1 MEAEDPLSQLRD
13 IHLPEAVTF
22 WPPAIGWWLLLAL
35 ILIGLGFIYRQA
47 IIAMIQRRKLANVLD
62 ELEQA
67 YSHYNEQSAFEHKR
81 NAAGLAFLASINVLL
96 NRVALVMFPDAPS
109 EKLSGSQWL
118 EFLDSFDAGWDFTK
132 GAGRVLA
139 DGVYQRRFDADTDA
153 LYALVKGWVEKRYQ
167 KKSQAH
173 AQRFAQT
180 ESQS

>member
-67 YSHYNEQSAFEHKR
+67 
-81 NAAGLAFLASINVLL
+81 
-96 NRVALVMFPDAPS
+96 
-109 EKLSGSQWL
+109 
-118 EFLDSFDAGWDFTK
+118 
-132 GAGRVLA
+132 
-139 DGVYQRRFDADTDA
+139 
-153 LYALVKGWVEKRYQ
+153 
-167 KKSQAH
+167 
-173 AQRFAQT
+173 
-180 ESQS
+180 

>member
-1 MEAEDPLSQLRD
+1 MAGQSNNGHETYYV
-13 IHLPEAVTF
+13 PESS
-22 WPPAIGWWLLLAL
+22 P
-35 ILIGLGFIYRQA
+35 
-47 IIAMIQRRKLANVLD
+47 
-62 ELEQA
+62 
-67 YSHYNEQSAFEHKR
+67 
-81 NAAGLAFLASINVLL
+81 LAFLASINVLL

-118 EFLDSFDAGWDFTK
+118 EFLDSFDAGSDFTK

-167 KKSQAH
+167 EKSQAH